1 MGCCAT
7 HQRKNPVPTTASQIG
22 RRTAAAAKSD
32 GYSDSSVHETEFDS
46 PNTEIFSFFP
56 LNPSKITTEY
66 RITPVVLGKGGF
78 GVVRKCIHLI
88 TGQERAIK
96 IIVKDDLMKNKAQ
109 SKLYITE
116 IEIMKSLTHPNL
128 VSVYEYF
135 QDDRFVFIVMEL
147 VKGEELLDRI
157 LKSQRLSETEACVI
171 MEQCVNAINYMH
183 SNGVVHRDIKPENI
197 MLDGSN
203 VKIIDFGGARRF
215 KPNVLMHRI
224 SGTPFYI
231 APEVLNKAYDERCD
245 VWSLGV
251 ILYIMLT
258 GDPPFPGKK
267 DEEIFEK
274 IKAGQPNYNHA
285 AILLA
290 SNNCRDLL
298 RKFLVHNFKQ
308 RVHLNEVIDHPWF
321 QALRSNVTPLP
332 NEIMGNLR
340 RFSSGSIFQ
349 KAIFLYLINN
359 VASPEEKQNLIVAF
373 GQLDLNHD
381 GVLSKEEIKIGL
393 KTVGLNLSEAELS
406 ETFFKITGH
415 ESNTL
420 NYMEFLAAT
429 LDRRRLL
436 SEERISLCFKQ
447 FDQDHTGK
455 ISIHNFRAIL
465 GNKANLTD
473 NQWYDLIKIYDLNGD
488 GVIEYSEF
496 REILIKMA
504 S

>member
-1 MGCCAT
+1 MGCCSSNPT
-7 HQRKNPVPTTASQIG
+7 KNTVQKSIAQAG
-22 RRTAAAAKSD
+22 KRTVEAANSEPNL
-32 GYSDSSVHETEFDS
+32 DSSNQDENDEI
-46 PNTEIFSFFP
+46 PNNEIFSFFP
-56 LNPSKITTEY
+56 LNPSKITNEY
-66 RITPVVLGKGGF
+66 RISSIVLGKGAF
-78 GVVRKCIHLI
+78 GVVRKCVHII

-96 IIVKDDLMKNKAQ
+96 IIVKEDLAKKKAQ
-109 SKLYITE
+109 SKLYISE

-128 VSVYEYF
+128 VNVYEYF

-147 VKGEELLDRI
+147 IKGEELLERI
-157 LKSQRLSETEACVI
+157 LKVQRLSETEACVI

-203 VKIIDFGGARRF
+203 VKIIDFGGSRRF
-215 KPNVLMHRI
+215 KPNELMHKV
-224 SGTPFYI
+224 SGTAFYI
-231 APEVLNKAYDERCD
+231 APEVLDQAYDDRCD

-258 GDPPFPGKK
+258 GDPPFPGKTDK
-267 DEEIFEK
+267 EIFEK
-274 IKAGQPNYNHA
+274 IKIGKPNFSHA

-290 SNNCRDLL
+290 SENCRDLL
-298 RKFLVHNFKQ
+298 KKLLVPNYKQ
-308 RVHLNEVIDHPWF
+308 RVHLNDIIDHPWF
-321 QALRSNVTPLP
+321 QALRSNVNPLP

-340 RFSSGSIFQ
+340 RFSSSSIFQ
-349 KAIFLYLINN
+349 KAIYFYLINN
-359 VASPEEKQNLIVAF
+359 VATPEEKKNLIVAF

-381 GVLSKEEIKIGL
+381 GVLSREEIKIGL
-393 KTVGLNLSEAELS
+393 REVGLNLSEAELS
-406 ETFFKITGH
+406 ETFFKITGQ
-415 ESNTL
+415 ESKTI
-420 NYMEFLAAT
+420 NYMEFIAAT

-436 SEERISLCFKQ
+436 SEERISQCFKQ

-473 NQWYDLIKIYDLNGD
+473 QQWYELIKIYDLNGD